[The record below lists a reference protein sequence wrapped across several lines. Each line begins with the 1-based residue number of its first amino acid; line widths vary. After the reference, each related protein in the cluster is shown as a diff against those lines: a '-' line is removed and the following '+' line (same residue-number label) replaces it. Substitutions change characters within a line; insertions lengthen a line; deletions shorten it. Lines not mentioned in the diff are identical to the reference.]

1 MKTLFQPIRRR
12 AVLQM
17 LAGASGLAR
26 GVAWASSEDPF
37 LAIERRSGGQIGVA
51 AFNVRT
57 GAALT
62 YRSDERFAMCS
73 TFKWLLGGLILQRVD
88 RGIEDLER
96 RLPFDSSDLVFHS
109 PVTEAHADGRGMSV
123 GDLCEATIK
132 TSDNTAANILME
144 TLGGP
149 SGFTQSLREMG
160 DRVTR
165 LDRLEPYLNENAPG
179 DLRDT
184 TTPMAMANLMREILF
199 GTRLSDGSKDMLH
212 DWMIGASTGLDRLR
226 AGFPEGWRGGDKT
239 GTSSNR
245 ANNDVGSA
253 LPPAGFAGDAII
265 IASYTNVPDPLD
277 GAANAV
283 HSEIARHVIGR
294 LS

>member
-51 AFNVRT
+51 ALNVRT

-160 DRVTR
+160 DRVTS

-245 ANNDVGSA
+245 ANNDVGFA